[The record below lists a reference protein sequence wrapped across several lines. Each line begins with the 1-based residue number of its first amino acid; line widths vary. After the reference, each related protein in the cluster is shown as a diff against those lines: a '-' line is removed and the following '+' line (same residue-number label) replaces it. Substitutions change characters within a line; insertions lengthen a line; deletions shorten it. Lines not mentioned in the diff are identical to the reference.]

1 MFSGWPWLI
10 SHDRKAIPHPVLT
23 AFRSVGSVW
32 LTKSGMPLC
41 AQAGAVAKSDKA
53 LLLVAAAHHRD
64 KASPVLTPHRFPPIE
79 HSLSSASNRAETRAE
94 SSNDAQTSIAA
105 PLVYSQPI
113 SSAPPVPS
121 VAPSKAKTMTLTGPP
136 LVQNTS

>member
-23 AFRSVGSVW
+23 TFRSVGSVW

-53 LLLVAAAHHRD
+53 LLLVAAAHHPD
-64 KASPVLTPHRFPPIE
+64 KGSPVLTPHRFPPIE
-79 HSLSSASNRAETRAE
+79 HSLSSASNRDARRTRA
-94 SSNDAQTSIAA
+94 SNDAQRATSA
-105 PLVYSQPI
+105 
-113 SSAPPVPS
+113 
-121 VAPSKAKTMTLTGPP
+121 
-136 LVQNTS
+136 